1 LRMELLNYYN
11 IDRLIAQLNIPYRL
25 IITVRTPVYMIFV
38 NSTDLSQ
45 LKNANYYMLFKKP

>member
-1 LRMELLNYYN
+1 MELLNYYN